1 MVTFGGNRK
10 VNAMI
15 ISLAIENGPT
25 VTWFGSEAL
34 RAFRVFRYE
43 LWARGDK
50 RDPTAGDEFDGVRI
64 VTITK

>member
-1 MVTFGGNRK
+1 
-10 VNAMI
+10 MI

-25 VTWFGSEAL
+25 VTWFGAEAL

-50 RDPTAGDEFDGVRI
+50 RDPIAGDKFDGVHI